1 MSTTR
6 LVLKKVPQGS
16 EIAIVGL
23 MSVGRSEESTLRLL
37 EGKPSRNH
45 AVISTDSASAFVEDL
60 GSTNGTFIN
69 DRRIDAHVKTK
80 LNAGDRVRFDTEEFV
95 FGDAPAAPPVD
106 SDKTQF
112 RAPPP
117 RKPEAEAV
125 APSPAASAP
134 AASAPAA
141 PAPAARVPA
150 AAKPD
155 TASRAAALPGAFEDD
170 GSHTKFVQRKKT
182 PMPTDLNRPEPAE
195 ASGGQ
200 PYLLIMSGA
209 SAGSRIEL
217 PAEAGAKRVWSI
229 GSGSDRDICLAETG
243 VSAKHASLTHD
254 VNRWLLV
261 DDLSVS
267 GTYVNDKKTL
277 RSFLSDGDQL
287 MFGPIECIFRIPPAE
302 TEEVAASARF
312 KKIGV
317 IVAVACLVTL
327 IAIFV
332 LAKVLK

>member
-1 MSTTR
+1 MSITR
-6 LVLKKVPQGS
+6 LVLKKVPQGN
-16 EIAIVGL
+16 EIAIVEL

-45 AVISTDSASAFVEDL
+45 AVISTDGASAFVEDL

-80 LNAGDRVRFDTEEFV
+80 LNAGARLRFDTEEFV

-106 SDKTQF
+106 ADKTQF

-125 APSPAASAP
+125 AG
-134 AASAPAA
+134 A
-141 PAPAARVPA
+141 PAPASPAARAPA
-150 AAKPD
+150 AAKAEP
-155 TASRAAALPGAFEDD
+155 APKAAVLPGAFEDD

-182 PMPTDLNRPEPAE
+182 PMPPETGSAGPAE
-195 ASGGQ
+195 ALGGE

-209 SAGSRIEL
+209 KPGSRIEL
-217 PAEAGAKRVWSI
+217 PVQAGAKRVWTI

-254 VNRWLLV
+254 LNRWLLV

-287 MFGPIECIFRIPPAE
+287 MFGPIECIFRVPPAE
-302 TEEVAASARF
+302 TEEVGASARF

>member
-1 MSTTR
+1 
-6 LVLKKVPQGS
+6 L
-16 EIAIVGL
+16 
-23 MSVGRSEESTLRLL
+23 
-37 EGKPSRNH
+37 
-45 AVISTDSASAFVEDL
+45 
-60 GSTNGTFIN
+60 
-69 DRRIDAHVKTK
+69 
-80 LNAGDRVRFDTEEFV
+80 
-95 FGDAPAAPPVD
+95 
-106 SDKTQF
+106 
-112 RAPPP
+112 
-117 RKPEAEAV
+117 
-125 APSPAASAP
+125 
-134 AASAPAA
+134 
-141 PAPAARVPA
+141 
-150 AAKPD
+150 
-155 TASRAAALPGAFEDD
+155 
-170 GSHTKFVQRKKT
+170 
-182 PMPTDLNRPEPAE
+182 
-195 ASGGQ
+195 GGQ
-200 PYLLIMSGA
+200 PYLQIMSGA
-209 SAGSRIEL
+209 NAGSRIEL

-254 VNRWLLV
+254 LNRWLLV

-287 MFGPIECIFRIPPAE
+287 MFGPIECIFRVPPAE

>member
-6 LVLKKVPQGS
+6 LVLKKVPQGN

-23 MSVGRSEESTLRLL
+23 MSVGRSEESALRLL

-80 LNAGDRVRFDTEEFV
+80 LNAGDRVRFDAEEFV

-106 SDKTQF
+106 ADKTQF

-117 RKPEAEAV
+117 RKSEAEHVPAAPPPTAPPPT
-125 APSPAASAP
+125 APSPAARA
-134 AASAPAA
+134 
-141 PAPAARVPA
+141 PA

-155 TASRAAALPGAFEDD
+155 TAPKADALPGAFEDD
-170 GSHTKFVQRKKT
+170 GSHTKFVARKKT
-182 PMPTDLNRPEPAE
+182 PMPTDLGSAGSAE

-200 PYLLIMSGA
+200 PFLMIVSGA
-209 SAGSRIEL
+209 NAGKRIEL

-229 GSGSDRDICLAETG
+229 GSGADRDICLAETG

-254 VNRWLLV
+254 LNRWLLV

-287 MFGPIECIFRIPPAE
+287 MFGPIECVFRIPPGE

-327 IAIFV
+327 IVIFV
-332 LAKVLK
+332 LKKVLM

>member
-1 MSTTR
+1 MSITR
-6 LVLKKVPQGS
+6 LVLKKVPQGN
-16 EIAIVGL
+16 EIAIVEL

-45 AVISTDSASAFVEDL
+45 AVISTDGASAFVEDL

-80 LNAGDRVRFDTEEFV
+80 LNAGDRLRFDTEEFV

-106 SDKTQF
+106 ADKTQF

-125 APSPAASAP
+125 AG
-134 AASAPAA
+134 A
-141 PAPAARVPA
+141 PAPASPAARAPA
-150 AAKPD
+150 AAKAEP
-155 TASRAAALPGAFEDD
+155 APKAAVLPGAFEDD

-182 PMPTDLNRPEPAE
+182 PMPPETGSAGPAE
-195 ASGGQ
+195 ALGGE

-209 SAGSRIEL
+209 KPGSRIEL
-217 PAEAGAKRVWSI
+217 PVQAGAKRVWTI

-254 VNRWLLV
+254 LNRWLLV

-287 MFGPIECIFRIPPAE
+287 MFGPIECIFRVPPAE
-302 TEEVAASARF
+302 TEEVGASARF

>member
-95 FGDAPAAPPVD
+95 FGDVPAAPPVD
-106 SDKTQF
+106 ADKTQF

-117 RKPEAEAV
+117 PRKSEAEAV
-125 APSPAASAP
+125 
-134 AASAPAA
+134 PAA
-141 PAPAARVPA
+141 PAPAPARAARSPA

-155 TASRAAALPGAFEDD
+155 TAPKAAALPGAFEDD
-170 GSHTKFVQRKKT
+170 GSHTKFVQ
-182 PMPTDLNRPEPAE
+182 
-195 ASGGQ
+195 
-200 PYLLIMSGA
+200 
-209 SAGSRIEL
+209 
-217 PAEAGAKRVWSI
+217 
-229 GSGSDRDICLAETG
+229 
-243 VSAKHASLTHD
+243 
-254 VNRWLLV
+254 
-261 DDLSVS
+261 
-267 GTYVNDKKTL
+267 
-277 RSFLSDGDQL
+277 
-287 MFGPIECIFRIPPAE
+287 
-302 TEEVAASARF
+302 
-312 KKIGV
+312 
-317 IVAVACLVTL
+317 
-327 IAIFV
+327 
-332 LAKVLK
+332 

>member
-1 MSTTR
+1 MSITR
-6 LVLKKVPQGS
+6 LVLKKVPQGN
-16 EIAIVGL
+16 EIAIVEL
-23 MSVGRSEESTLRLL
+23 MSVGRSEDSTLRLL

-80 LNAGDRVRFDTEEFV
+80 LNAGDRIRFDTEEFV
-95 FGDAPAAPPVD
+95 FGDAPVAPPVD
-106 SDKTQF
+106 ADKTQF

-125 APSPAASAP
+125 VP
-134 AASAPAA
+134 A
-141 PAPAARVPA
+141 PAPVARAPA

-155 TASRAAALPGAFEDD
+155 IAPKPAGLPGAFEDD

-182 PMPTDLNRPEPAE
+182 PMPADLGSAGPAD
-195 ASGGQ
+195 ALGGQ
-200 PYLLIMSGA
+200 PYLQIMSGA
-209 SAGSRIEL
+209 NAGSRIEL

-254 VNRWLLV
+254 LNRWLLV

-287 MFGPIECIFRIPPAE
+287 MFGPIECIFRVPPAE

>member
-106 SDKTQF
+106 ADKTQF

-117 RKPEAEAV
+117 RKPETE
-125 APSPAASAP
+125 PAA
-134 AASAPAA
+134 AAAA
-141 PAPAARVPA
+141 PPAPGARAPA

-155 TASRAAALPGAFEDD
+155 TTPKAAALPGAFEDD

-182 PMPTDLNRPEPAE
+182 PMPTDLGRAGPAE
-195 ASGGQ
+195 ALGGQ

-209 SAGSRIEL
+209 KAGSRIEL

-254 VNRWLLV
+254 LNRWLLV

-287 MFGPIECIFRIPPAE
+287 MFGPVECIFRVPPAE

>member
-1 MSTTR
+1 MSSTR
-6 LVLKKVPQGS
+6 LVLKKLPQGN

-23 MSVGRSEESTLRLL
+23 MSVGRSEESALRLL

-45 AVISTDSASAFVEDL
+45 AVISTDSASAFIEDL

-80 LNAGDRVRFDTEEFV
+80 LNAGDRVRFDTEEFL
-95 FGDAPAAPPVD
+95 FGDAPAAAPVD
-106 SDKTQF
+106 ADKTQF

-117 RKPEAEAV
+117 RKPETEPV
-125 APSPAASAP
+125 A
-134 AASAPAA
+134 AA
-141 PAPAARVPA
+141 PAPATAARPPA

-155 TASRAAALPGAFEDD
+155 IAPKPAALPGAFEDD

-182 PMPTDLNRPEPAE
+182 PMPADLGSVGAAE
-195 ASGGQ
+195 ALGGE

-209 SAGSRIEL
+209 NAGSRIEL
-217 PAEAGAKRVWSI
+217 PVEAGAKRVWSI
-229 GSGSDRDICLAETG
+229 GSGPDRDICLAETG

-254 VNRWLLV
+254 LNRWLLV

-287 MFGPIECIFRIPPAE
+287 MFGPIECIFRVPPAE

>member
-1 MSTTR
+1 MSITR
-6 LVLKKVPQGS
+6 LVLKKVPQGN
-16 EIAIVGL
+16 EIAIVEL

-45 AVISTDSASAFVEDL
+45 AVISTDGASAFVEDL

-80 LNAGDRVRFDTEEFV
+80 LNAGDRLRFDTEEFV
-95 FGDAPAAPPVD
+95 FGDGPAAPPVD
-106 SDKTQF
+106 ADKTQF

-117 RKPEAEAV
+117 RKPEAEAPAG
-125 APSPAASAP
+125 AP
-134 AASAPAA
+134 APAA
-141 PAPAARVPA
+141 PAARAPA
-150 AAKPD
+150 AAKAEP
-155 TASRAAALPGAFEDD
+155 APKAAVLPGAFEDD

-182 PMPTDLNRPEPAE
+182 PMPPETGSAGPAE
-195 ASGGQ
+195 ALGGE

-209 SAGSRIEL
+209 KPGSRIEL
-217 PAEAGAKRVWSI
+217 PVQAGAKRVWTI

-254 VNRWLLV
+254 LNRWLLV

-287 MFGPIECIFRIPPAE
+287 MFGPIECIFRVPPAE
-302 TEEVAASARF
+302 TEEVGASARF

>member
-6 LVLKKVPQGS
+6 LVLKKVPQGN
-16 EIAIVGL
+16 EIAIVGS

-45 AVISTDSASAFVEDL
+45 AVISTDGASAFVEDL
-60 GSTNGTFIN
+60 GSTNGTFID
-69 DRRIDAHVKTK
+69 DRRIDPHIKTK

-95 FGDAPAAPPVD
+95 FGDVAAAPPVD
-106 SDKTQF
+106 ADKTQF

-117 RKPEAEAV
+117 RKPETEA
-125 APSPAASAP
+125 AA
-134 AASAPAA
+134 AA
-141 PAPAARVPA
+141 PAPAARAPA

-155 TASRAAALPGAFEDD
+155 TAPKAAALPGAFEDD

-182 PMPTDLNRPEPAE
+182 PMPTEPGRAAPAE

-209 SAGSRIEL
+209 NAGTRIEL
-217 PAEAGAKRVWSI
+217 PSQAGAKRVWSI

-254 VNRWLLV
+254 LNRWLLV

-287 MFGPIECIFRIPPAE
+287 MFGPIECIFRVPPPE
-302 TEEVAASARF
+302 TEEAGASARF

-317 IVAVACLVTL
+317 IVALACLITL

>member
-1 MSTTR
+1 MSITR
-6 LVLKKVPQGS
+6 LVLKKVPQGN
-16 EIAIVGL
+16 EIAIVEL
-23 MSVGRSEESTLRLL
+23 MSVGRSEDSTLRLL

-80 LNAGDRVRFDTEEFV
+80 LNAGDRIRFDTEEFV

-106 SDKTQF
+106 ADKTQF
-112 RAPPP
+112 RAPSP

-125 APSPAASAP
+125 APAP
-134 AASAPAA
+134 APA
-141 PAPAARVPA
+141 PAPAARAPA

-155 TASRAAALPGAFEDD
+155 IAPKAAGLPGAFEDD

-182 PMPTDLNRPEPAE
+182 PMPAHLGSAAPAE
-195 ASGGQ
+195 ALGGQ
-200 PYLLIMSGA
+200 PYLQIMSGA
-209 SAGSRIEL
+209 NAGSRIEL

-254 VNRWLLV
+254 LNRWLLV

-287 MFGPIECIFRIPPAE
+287 MFGPIECIFRVPPAE